1 MQKGIALLAM
11 TFAFAIILS
20 GTVAATNP
28 VNATN
33 ITNATN
39 NINTITAD
47 PASVSLFDTP
57 STSMPNVNQQ
67 FYYDIGLGNYVGPD
81 PATGVTVYAPIPAG
95 MTYNSYTASQG
106 TYNST
111 TGIWNVGT
119 ILKGSIAE
127 LALYVTPTASLAGTH
142 VNGNAFEYQTTP
154 NPNGPQTQ
162 SNQVYIPKAY
172 LNIYK
177 FTNNTTPN
185 VGQQYYYGL
194 AVTNQG
200 PDNATG
206 VQVSDLIPTG
216 LTFNS
221 YTASQGTYNSTT
233 GIWNIGNILNGA
245 GASIQLFVTPTAS
258 VAGNNVTNTANITN
272 EDQYDPTLPDNTA
285 NVTVHVPLA
294 DVSVNKLT
302 SNSKPNVGQQFTY
315 TVTATNNGPDTAT
328 GVQVTDL
335 IPTGLTFNSYT
346 ANLGTYNSTTGIW
359 NIGTLLNGTNVVLH
373 LFVTPTASVSGHT
386 IINTA
391 TKTAQYEYDPTMP
404 DTANVTVY
412 IPEADIVVTKTT
424 SNSTPNVGQMFNY
437 TVTAVNNG
445 PDTATGVKVTDH
457 IPSGLTFN
465 GWIVRRGT
473 YDMTTGIWNIG
484 TLLNGTNA
492 VLELFV
498 TPTAAASGHTII
510 NTATKTAQ
518 YEYDPTMPD
527 TANASISV
535 PIAAEVNLTKTTSNT
550 TPNVGQMFNYTV
562 TATNNGPFNATG
574 VIVTDHIPS
583 GLTFNSYTASQGT
596 YNSTSGVWNVGTLLN
611 GANAWLKLFIT
622 PTASV
627 FGKNVT
633 NIANKTAQN
642 EYDPTTPDVA
652 SVTVHIPNTIT
663 IPQLDAAA
671 LTIELYFESHHV
683 LPANVTINGI
693 TLSMPQMLQ
702 LLVTGTIN
710 INNGNLNPLTVT
722 SVNSPTNPLTIYLT
736 GKLYKSEYLYIAQ
749 NIQSF
754 ISTTGRAP
762 NYADTSLGKM
772 PFSELVYMYSEIIHF
787 YASNNRLPNYVSL

>member
-1 MQKGIALLAM
+1 
-11 TFAFAIILS
+11 
-20 GTVAATNP
+20 
-28 VNATN
+28 
-33 ITNATN
+33 
-39 NINTITAD
+39 
-47 PASVSLFDTP
+47 
-57 STSMPNVNQQ
+57 
-67 FYYDIGLGNYVGPD
+67 
-81 PATGVTVYAPIPAG
+81 
-95 MTYNSYTASQG
+95 
-106 TYNST
+106 
-111 TGIWNVGT
+111 
-119 ILKGSIAE
+119 
-127 LALYVTPTASLAGTH
+127 
-142 VNGNAFEYQTTP
+142 
-154 NPNGPQTQ
+154 
-162 SNQVYIPKAY
+162 
-172 LNIYK
+172 
-177 FTNNTTPN
+177 
-185 VGQQYYYGL
+185 
-194 AVTNQG
+194 
-200 PDNATG
+200 
-206 VQVSDLIPTG
+206 
-216 LTFNS
+216 
-221 YTASQGTYNSTT
+221 
-233 GIWNIGNILNGA
+233 
-245 GASIQLFVTPTAS
+245 
-258 VAGNNVTNTANITN
+258 
-272 EDQYDPTLPDNTA
+272 
-285 NVTVHVPLA
+285 
-294 DVSVNKLT
+294 
-302 SNSKPNVGQQFTY
+302 
-315 TVTATNNGPDTAT
+315 
-328 GVQVTDL
+328 
-335 IPTGLTFNSYT
+335 
-346 ANLGTYNSTTGIW
+346 
-359 NIGTLLNGTNVVLH
+359 
-373 LFVTPTASVSGHT
+373 
-386 IINTA
+386 
-391 TKTAQYEYDPTMP
+391 MP

-498 TPTAAASGHTII
+498 TPTASVSGHTII

>member
-1 MQKGIALLAM
+1 
-11 TFAFAIILS
+11 
-20 GTVAATNP
+20 
-28 VNATN
+28 
-33 ITNATN
+33 
-39 NINTITAD
+39 
-47 PASVSLFDTP
+47 
-57 STSMPNVNQQ
+57 
-67 FYYDIGLGNYVGPD
+67 
-81 PATGVTVYAPIPAG
+81 
-95 MTYNSYTASQG
+95 
-106 TYNST
+106 
-111 TGIWNVGT
+111 
-119 ILKGSIAE
+119 
-127 LALYVTPTASLAGTH
+127 
-142 VNGNAFEYQTTP
+142 
-154 NPNGPQTQ
+154 
-162 SNQVYIPKAY
+162 
-172 LNIYK
+172 
-177 FTNNTTPN
+177 
-185 VGQQYYYGL
+185 
-194 AVTNQG
+194 
-200 PDNATG
+200 
-206 VQVSDLIPTG
+206 
-216 LTFNS
+216 
-221 YTASQGTYNSTT
+221 
-233 GIWNIGNILNGA
+233 
-245 GASIQLFVTPTAS
+245 
-258 VAGNNVTNTANITN
+258 
-272 EDQYDPTLPDNTA
+272 
-285 NVTVHVPLA
+285 
-294 DVSVNKLT
+294 
-302 SNSKPNVGQQFTY
+302 
-315 TVTATNNGPDTAT
+315 
-328 GVQVTDL
+328 
-335 IPTGLTFNSYT
+335 
-346 ANLGTYNSTTGIW
+346 
-359 NIGTLLNGTNVVLH
+359 
-373 LFVTPTASVSGHT
+373 
-386 IINTA
+386 
-391 TKTAQYEYDPTMP
+391 
-404 DTANVTVY
+404 
-412 IPEADIVVTKTT
+412 
-424 SNSTPNVGQMFNY
+424 
-437 TVTAVNNG
+437 
-445 PDTATGVKVTDH
+445 
-457 IPSGLTFN
+457 
-465 GWIVRRGT
+465 
-473 YDMTTGIWNIG
+473 MTTGIWNIG